1 MAEDKRKAA
10 AKTPGKTA
18 DKAAKRPQ
26 KAPAKGAARSERSW
40 RHPLRSWAGS
50 HRASARQAVD
60 RVRHHPLSSAMTI
73 LVMTIVLALP
83 MGLAVLIG
91 QVERLG
97 VDWQRAA
104 QLSVYLQ
111 DSVSSEAAEQLLGDT
126 QALEGVAEATLLD
139 KALALEEFQQ
149 HSGMGEALQQL
160 SYNPLPSV
168 IVVTPASIEG
178 GAAALEPVRDQL
190 AALPGVELVQ
200 IDLLWIERLTSI
212 LAMLERFTGG
222 LAVLLV
228 LALLLVMTNTIR
240 LAIESRRNEIL
251 VIKLVGG
258 TDAFVRRPFLYIGV
272 LYGLLAGLLAWLL
285 LGLGMLWLNGTVR
298 EVAALYQSD
307 FELAGMPVV
316 DGLSLVAGAMLL
328 GLVGAW
334 LAVGRHI
341 RDIQPQ

>member
-1 MAEDKRKAA
+1 MADDKRT
-10 AKTPGKTA
+10 TPP
-18 DKAAKRPQ
+18 KRPQ
-26 KAPAKGAARSERSW
+26 KAAKGAARSQRNW

-50 HRASARQAVD
+50 HRASARQAAG
-60 RVRHHPLSSAMTI
+60 RVIGHPISSLMTL

-83 MGLAVLIG
+83 MGLGVLIG

-104 QLSVYLQ
+104 QLSVYLEE
-111 DSVSSEAAEQLLGDT
+111 SVTSEAAEQLLEDI
-126 QALEGVAEATLLD
+126 QALETVADASLLD
-139 KALALEEFQQ
+139 RDLALEEFQQ

-168 IVVTPASIEG
+168 ILVTPASIEG
-178 GAAALEPVRDQL
+178 GAAALEPVRNEL
-190 AALPGVELVQ
+190 AALSGVELVQ
-200 IDLLWIERLTSI
+200 IDLLWVERLTRI
-212 LAMLERFTGG
+212 LALLERFTGG
-222 LAVLLV
+222 LAVLLI

-240 LAIESRRNEIL
+240 LAIESRRDEIL

-272 LYGLLAGLLAWLL
+272 LYGLLSGLLAWALL
-285 LGLGMLWLNGTVR
+285 TLGLMWLNVTVR
-298 EVAALYQSD
+298 QVAALYQSD
-307 FELAGMPVV
+307 FELSGMPVL
-316 DGLSLVAGAMLL
+316 DGLTLVAGAMLL

-341 RDIQPQ
+341 REIQPE